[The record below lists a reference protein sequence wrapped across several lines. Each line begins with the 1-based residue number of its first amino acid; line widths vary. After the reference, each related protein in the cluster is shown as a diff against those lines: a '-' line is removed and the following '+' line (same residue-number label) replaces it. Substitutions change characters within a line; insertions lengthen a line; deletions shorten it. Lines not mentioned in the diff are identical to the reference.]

1 MTDAMKALTGGK
13 YATSVKRTEAK
24 QLGSRLIPDG
34 GQAQLVQVFQD
45 GGELLG

>member
-1 MTDAMKALTGGK
+1 MTDATEVLTDGK

-24 QLGSRLIPDG
+24 QVAGRLIPDG
-34 GQAQLVQVFQD
+34 GQAQLVQVLQN